1 MPGALVIMV
10 RMVLCAFLLGLAS
23 TVSAQIEVREPS
35 LQSDKYQV
43 MATTLHEARLLEE
56 FAVALNESLTLPVPV
71 GVRFAECGEANA
83 FYDPSEQQISMCF
96 ELLEDYY
103 QTMADQYETQDELD
117 TAVMGAFVLVLFH
130 ELGHAL
136 VHVLDLPITGR
147 EEDAVDQ
154 LAAWAMIDDDSGDD
168 AVLSAALSYYVSAES
183 GGGKIDDSVF
193 ADEHSLDKQ
202 RFFNLVCWV
211 YGSNPEKHDGLVGD
225 DFLPAARAERCPS
238 EYQQIDRSWSRLLEP
253 ATG

>member
-1 MPGALVIMV
+1 MIATRIL
-10 RMVLCAFLLGLAS
+10 LCAVLFGFAGNAA
-23 TVSAQIEVREPS
+23 TQIEARQPD
-35 LQSDKYQV
+35 LKSDKYQE
-43 MATTLHEARLLEE
+43 MANTLQESKLLDE
-56 FAVALNESLTLPVPV
+56 FATALNEAIKLPVPV

-103 QTMADQYETQDELD
+103 QIMADQYETQDELD
-117 TAVMGAFVLVLFH
+117 TAVMGAFTLVLFH

-136 VHVLDLPITGR
+136 VDVLDLPITGR

-154 LAAWAMIDDDSGDD
+154 LAAWAMIDDDAGDD
-168 AVLSAALSYYVSAES
+168 AVLSAALSYYASAERS
-183 GGGKIDDSVF
+183 DSEIDDSTF

-211 YGSNPEKHDGLVGD
+211 YGSNPEKHQGLVGD
-225 DFLPAARAERCPS
+225 DFLPAARAERCPG
-238 EYQQIDRSWSRLLEP
+238 EYEQIDRSWSRLLEP
-253 ATG
+253 AAG

>member
-1 MPGALVIMV
+1 MIGARLLLLV
-10 RMVLCAFLLGLAS
+10 LLMGCSSAAL
-23 TVSAQIEVREPS
+23 AQIVVRQPALE
-35 LQSDKYQV
+35 SDKYHDI
-43 MATTLHEARLLEE
+43 ASALHEARLLEE
-56 FAVALNESLTLPVPV
+56 FAAALNQSIKLPTRV

-103 QTMADQYETQDELD
+103 ETMADQYETEDELD
-117 TAVMGAFVLVLFH
+117 NAVMGAFVLVLFH

-154 LAAWAMIDDDSGDD
+154 LAAWVMIDDGEGDD
-168 AVLSAALSYYVSAES
+168 AVLNAALSYYVSAEQS
-183 GGGKIDDSVF
+183 GNEIDDSTY

-211 YGSNPEKHDGLVGD
+211 YGSNPEKHEGLVGD
-225 DFLPAARAERCPS
+225 DFLPEARAERCPG
-238 EYQQIDRSWSRLLEP
+238 EYEQIDRSWSRLLQP

>member
-1 MPGALVIMV
+1 MIAV
-10 RMVLCAFLLGLAS
+10 RIWLWVLLSGWASLA
-23 TVSAQIEVREPS
+23 SAQIQVRPPALE
-35 LQSDKYQV
+35 SDQYQELAQV
-43 MATTLHEARLLEE
+43 LHDSKLLEE
-56 FAVALNESLTLPVPV
+56 FAKAFNESIQLPTRV

-83 FYDPSEQQISMCF
+83 FYDPGEQQISMCF
-96 ELLEDYY
+96 ELLQSYY
-103 QTMADQYETQDELD
+103 ETMADQYETEDELNN
-117 TAVMGAFVLVLFH
+117 AVMGAFVLVLFH

-154 LAAWAMIDDDSGDD
+154 LAAWVMIDDGEGDD
-168 AVLSAALSYYVSAES
+168 AVLSAALSYYVSAEQS
-183 GGGKIDDSVF
+183 EDEIDDSTY

-211 YGSNPEKHDGLVGD
+211 YGSNPEKHEDLVGD
-225 DFLPAARAERCPS
+225 DFLPEARAQRCPG
-238 EYQQIDRSWSRLLEP
+238 EYQQIDRSWSRLLQP

>member
-1 MPGALVIMV
+1 MIRLRI
-10 RMVLCAFLLGLAS
+10 VLCAILLGLAGS
-23 TVSAQIEVREPS
+23 APAQIEVRQPAMES
-35 LQSDKYQV
+35 QKYQE
-43 MATTLHEARLLEE
+43 MASALHEARLLEE
-56 FAVALNESLTLPVPV
+56 FAATLNETIKLPVTV

-117 TAVMGAFVLVLFH
+117 NAVMGAFVLVLFH

-154 LAAWAMIDDDSGDD
+154 LAAWAMIDDDTGDD
-168 AVLSAALSYYVSAES
+168 AVLSAALSYYVSAER
-183 GGGKIDDSVF
+183 GGGEIDDSVF

-211 YGSNPEKHDGLVGD
+211 YGSNPEKHEGLVGD
-225 DFLPAARAERCPS
+225 DFLPEARAERCPG
-238 EYQQIDRSWSRLLEP
+238 EYQQIDKSWSRLLEP

>member
-1 MPGALVIMV
+1 MISV
-10 RMVLCAFLLGLAS
+10 RIAICAILLGLAS
-23 TVSAQIEVREPS
+23 TASAQIEVRAPTMEG
-35 LQSDKYQV
+35 DKYQE
-43 MATTLHEARLLEE
+43 MAAALHEAKLLEE
-56 FAVALNESLTLPVPV
+56 FAAALNESITLPVPV

-103 QTMADQYETQDELD
+103 ETMADQYETQDELD
-117 TAVMGAFVLVLFH
+117 AAVMGAFVLVLFH

-154 LAAWAMIDDDSGDD
+154 LAAWAMIDDETGDE
-168 AVLSAALSYYVSAES
+168 AVLSAALSYYVSAEQS
-183 GGGKIDDSVF
+183 GNEIDDSTF

-211 YGSNPEKHDGLVGD
+211 YGSNPEKHEGLVGD
-225 DFLPAARAERCPS
+225 DYLPEARAERCPG
-238 EYQQIDRSWSRLLEP
+238 EYEQIDKSWSRLLEP

>member
-1 MPGALVIMV
+1 MINV
-10 RMVLCAFLLGLAS
+10 RIAMCAILISLAS
-23 TVSAQIEVREPS
+23 TASAQIEVRAPAME
-35 LQSDKYQV
+35 SDKYQE
-43 MATTLHEARLLEE
+43 MAAALHEAKLLEE
-56 FAVALNESLTLPVPV
+56 FAAALNESITLPLPV

-103 QTMADQYETQDELD
+103 ETMADQYETQDELD
-117 TAVMGAFVLVLFH
+117 AAVMGAFVLVLFH

-154 LAAWAMIDDDSGDD
+154 LAAWAMIDDDTGDE
-168 AVLSAALSYYVSAES
+168 AVLSAALSYYVSAEQS
-183 GGGKIDDSVF
+183 GNEIDDSTF

-225 DFLPAARAERCPS
+225 DFLPEARAERCPG
-238 EYQQIDRSWSRLLEP
+238 EYEQIDKSWSRLLEP

>member
-1 MPGALVIMV
+1 MISVRIAVCVLLLSLVGT
-10 RMVLCAFLLGLAS
+10 A
-23 TVSAQIEVREPS
+23 SAQIEVHSPALE
-35 LQSDKYQV
+35 SDKYQK
-43 MATTLHEARLLEE
+43 MASDLHEAKLLEE
-56 FAVALNESLTLPVPV
+56 FAAALNESLKLPVPV

-103 QTMADQYETQDELD
+103 ETMADQYETQDELD
-117 TAVMGAFVLVLFH
+117 EAVMGAFVLVLFH

-154 LAAWAMIDDDSGDD
+154 LAAWAMIDDDTGDE
-168 AVLSAALSYYVSAES
+168 AVLSAALSYYVSAELS
-183 GGGKIDDSVF
+183 GSEIDDSTF

-225 DFLPAARAERCPS
+225 DFLPEARAERCPG
-238 EYQQIDRSWSRLLEP
+238 EYEQIDRSWSRLLEP
-253 ATG
+253 AMG

>member
-1 MPGALVIMV
+1 MISSRILWGALL
-10 RMVLCAFLLGLAS
+10 LCVTSSDA
-23 TVSAQIEVREPS
+23 AQIEVREPAFENA
-35 LQSDKYQV
+35 KYEE
-43 MATTLHEARLLEE
+43 MANSLHEARLLEE
-56 FAVALNESLTLPVPV
+56 FATALNESLKLPATV

-83 FYDPSEQQISMCF
+83 VYDPSEQQISMCF

-103 QTMADQYETQDELD
+103 QTMAEQYETQDELD
-117 TAVMGAFVLVLFH
+117 AAVMGAFVLVLFH

-154 LAAWAMIDDDSGDD
+154 LAAWAMIDDDTGDE
-168 AVLSAALSYYVSAES
+168 AVLSAALSYYVSAELS
-183 GGGKIDDSVF
+183 GNEIDDSTF

-211 YGSNPEKHDGLVGD
+211 YGSNPEKHEGLVGD
-225 DFLPAARAERCPS
+225 DYLPEARAERCPG
-238 EYQQIDRSWSRLLEP
+238 EYQQIDKSWSRLLEP

>member
-1 MPGALVIMV
+1 ML
-10 RMVLCAFLLGLAS
+10 LCTLLFGVVGNAM
-23 TVSAQIEVREPS
+23 AQIEVRTPTFENA
-35 LQSDKYQV
+35 KYQE
-43 MATTLHEARLLEE
+43 MASALHEAKLLEE
-56 FAVALNESLTLPVPV
+56 FAATLNESLTLPVPV

-117 TAVMGAFVLVLFH
+117 NAVMGAFVLVLFH

-168 AVLSAALSYYVSAES
+168 AVLSAALSYYVSAEQS
-183 GGGKIDDSVF
+183 GNEIDDSTF

-211 YGSNPEKHDGLVGD
+211 YGSNPEKHEGLVGD
-225 DFLPAARAERCPS
+225 DFLPEARAERCPG
-238 EYQQIDRSWSRLLEP
+238 EYQQIDKSWSRLLEP

>member
-1 MPGALVIMV
+1 MISVRIAVCVLLLSLVGT
-10 RMVLCAFLLGLAS
+10 A
-23 TVSAQIEVREPS
+23 SAQIEVHSPALE
-35 LQSDKYQV
+35 SDKYQE
-43 MATTLHEARLLEE
+43 MASALREAKLLEE
-56 FAVALNESLTLPVPV
+56 FASALNESLKLPVPV

-103 QTMADQYETQDELD
+103 ETMAEQYETQDELD
-117 TAVMGAFVLVLFH
+117 AAVMGAFVLVLFH

-154 LAAWAMIDDDSGDD
+154 LAAWAMIDDDTGDE
-168 AVLSAALSYYVSAES
+168 AVLSAALSYYVSAEQS
-183 GGGKIDDSVF
+183 GAEIDDSTF

-211 YGSNPEKHDGLVGD
+211 YGSNPEKHKGLVSD

-238 EYQQIDRSWSRLLEP
+238 EYEQIDRSWSRLLEP
-253 ATG
+253 VAG

>member
-1 MPGALVIMV
+1 MV
-10 RMVLCAFLLGLAS
+10 RVVLGAIFLGLAS
-23 TVSAQIEVREPS
+23 TVSAQIEVREPV
-35 LQSDKYQV
+35 LQSDKYQE
-43 MATTLHEARLLEE
+43 MATTLHQARLLEE
-56 FAVALNESLTLPVPV
+56 FASALNESLALPVPV

-96 ELLEDYY
+96 ELLEGYY
-103 QTMADQYETQDELD
+103 QTMAEQYETQDELD

-168 AVLSAALSYYVSAES
+168 AVLSAALSYYVSAERS
-183 GGGKIDDSVF
+183 GNEIDDSTF

-211 YGSNPEKHDGLVGD
+211 YGSNPDKHEGLVGD
-225 DFLPAARAERCPS
+225 DFLPEARAARCPG
-238 EYQQIDRSWSRLLEP
+238 EYQQIDKSWSRLLET
-253 ATG
+253 ASG

>member
-1 MPGALVIMV
+1 MISS
-10 RMVLCAFLLGLAS
+10 RILLGTVLLCVAS
-23 TVSAQIEVREPS
+23 SAAAQIEVREPTFENA
-35 LQSDKYQV
+35 KYEE
-43 MATTLHEARLLEE
+43 MAKALHEAKLLEE
-56 FAVALNESLTLPVPV
+56 FAAALNESLKLPVAV

-103 QTMADQYETQDELD
+103 ETMADQYETQDELD
-117 TAVMGAFVLVLFH
+117 NAVMGAFVLVLFH

-154 LAAWAMIDDDSGDD
+154 LAAWAMIDDESGDD
-168 AVLSAALSYYVSAES
+168 AVLSAALSYYVSAEQS
-183 GGGKIDDSVF
+183 GNEIDDSTF

-211 YGSNPEKHDGLVGD
+211 YGSNPEKHEGLVGD
-225 DFLPAARAERCPS
+225 DFLPEARAERCPG
-238 EYQQIDRSWSRLLEP
+238 EYQQIDKSWSRLLEP